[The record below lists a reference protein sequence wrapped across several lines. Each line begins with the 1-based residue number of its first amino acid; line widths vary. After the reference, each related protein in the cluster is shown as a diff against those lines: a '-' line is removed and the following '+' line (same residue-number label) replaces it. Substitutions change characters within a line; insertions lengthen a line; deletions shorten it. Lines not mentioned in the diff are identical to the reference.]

1 MKEADEEVRLV
12 ERARAGDRAAIEAL
26 LSPWRKPLYGYI
38 YRMVTRREDA
48 EDLLQETQ
56 LRAIEQI
63 PSFRGEARFKSWLFG
78 IATNVSLDHLRKKKR
93 WRVETQVEGEARA
106 RANPERMAEVSAMMA
121 RPDFSFEIREH
132 IAFCF
137 SCLARSLEPEK
148 QAALFLKEVLGFTA
162 EEGASMLGCSEPQF
176 RHQLSAARSSMIE
189 AYEGMCQLINKT
201 GACWQCRGLRE
212 LAPAQ
217 NQGPDLVQI
226 EVKPGVAVTPEA
238 LFEARLD
245 IVRTADLEEGRTR
258 KLHEDFFEAVTRA
271 VETEPA

>member
-1 MKEADEEVRLV
+1 MTSEESGLV
-12 ERARAGDRAAIEAL
+12 ERARAGDRAAMESL
-26 LSPWRKPLYGYI
+26 LSPLRKPLYGYI

-48 EDLLQETQ
+48 EDLLQETMV
-56 LRAIEQI
+56 RAIEQI
-63 PSFRGEARFKSWLFG
+63 ARFRGEARFKSWLFG
-78 IATNVSLDHLRKKKR
+78 IATHVSLDHLRRKKR
-93 WRVETQVEGEARA
+93 WRVETQIEGEARA
-106 RANPERMAEVSAMMA
+106 RANPERMAEVAAMMA

-148 QAALFLKEVLGFTA
+148 QAAIFLKEVMGFTA
-162 EEGASMLGCSEPQF
+162 HEGASILRCSEPQF
-176 RHQLSAARSSMIE
+176 RHHLAAARGSMIE

-212 LAPAQ
+212 LAPAS

-226 EVKPGVAVTPEA
+226 EVKPGMAVTPES
-238 LFEARLD
+238 LFEARLE
-245 IVRTADLEEGRTR
+245 IVRTADLEEGRAR

-271 VETEPA
+271 EEGLPV